1 LSLFQ
6 ALAKVLALLIFIALI
21 LISELALTT
30 FTIGKILTTLSL
42 SKHIIPK
49 NFIDSLAVSADLLS
63 SSEICQL
70 SQEFNQWLKDAFIDN
85 DISDLLSARADF
97 VDATLCKLWCQHNLD
112 EEQISLAAVGGYGR
126 GELHPLSDID
136 ILILTQESITVELE
150 EKIST
155 FITQLWDIKLDIGHS
170 VRSIKECLK
179 QAVKDVTVA
188 TNLMEM
194 RQVAGNEALTQQL
207 LPLLHEDVFWTSE
220 KFFIAKCKEQEKRHQ
235 RYHGAAYTLEPNLK
249 ANPGG
254 LRDIQTIAWV
264 AKRHFLADSLEEL
277 VEHNYLYPSEFSEL
291 LEAQDYLWRMR
302 FALHFV
308 AGRSENRLLF
318 DYQTDVAKMMGFG
331 DEGKAPVERMMKRF
345 FRILSRI
352 TELNTMLLQHF
363 EQAII
368 KKPEQSSITVI
379 NQDFELVDKLIN
391 ARDDRIFMRPSK
403 IIEMFLIIA
412 QEPSIKGLH
421 SHTLR
426 LMRNARRRLISGLID
441 YAKCR
446 KIFMDIIRHP
456 RGLGLAFNLM
466 HKHGIIG
473 SYLPLWRNIVGQMQF
488 DLFHAYSVDEHSYRV
503 IKNLYQFSQ
512 KEHNHKFPLCSKI
525 VQNIRKPEVL
535 YLAGIFHDIAKG
547 RGGNHAK
554 LGATDALHFCLS
566 HQMSKHDS
574 NMVAWLVEYHLFMS
588 ITAQRRD
595 ISDENVI
602 RTFGEKVRDEAHLNY
617 LYCLTV
623 ADMRATNESLWNSWK
638 ANLLEDLYFNTLR
651 AFRRGLE
658 KPVEIRSKI
667 RENQQQAKDTLLET
681 DIDEVNIKDL
691 WSEFKID
698 YFLRYSPEQI
708 ARHSENIIKHDRE
721 KPLVLIS
728 PKPFRGGTEVFIFT
742 KERKNTFA
750 STVSFL
756 GTKKLLIHDAKII
769 TTKTGFTVNTF
780 IVLDSRGKPL
790 SESYY
795 TQAIAEDL
803 VERLSEDNYC
813 DIPLQSPSKRVK
825 QFKVPLR
832 ISFIKIHA
840 KNRTMIE
847 IVTLDR
853 PGLLANIGQ
862 VFQQGQFNI
871 HSAKI
876 TTFGEKA
883 DDVFTISTCD
893 DEALTEQEQ
902 EILADRLTEE
912 ID

>member
-1 LSLFQ
+1 M
-6 ALAKVLALLIFIALI
+6 
-21 LISELALTT
+21 
-30 FTIGKILTTLSL
+30 TTLSL
-42 SKHIIPK
+42 SKHVIPAH
-49 NFIDSLAVSADLLS
+49 FIDRLVIASDALS
-63 SSEICQL
+63 SSEICL
-70 SQEFNQWLKDAFIDN
+70 LTQEFNLWLRDSFIDN
-85 DISDLLSARADF
+85 DISDLLAARADF
-97 VDATLCKLWCQHNLD
+97 VDAALRKLWSQHHLD
-112 EEQISLAAVGGYGR
+112 EDQVSLVAVGGYGR
-126 GELHPLSDID
+126 GELHPFSDID
-136 ILILTQESITVELE
+136 ILILTQENIEAALE

-170 VRSIKECLK
+170 VRSIKECLR
-179 QAVKDVTVA
+179 QALKDVTIA

-194 RQVAGNEALTQQL
+194 RQIAGNDVLTQQL
-207 LPLLHEDVFWTSE
+207 LPLLNEDIFWSSE
-220 KFFIAKCKEQEKRHQ
+220 KFFIAKCKEQDKRHQ
-235 RYHGAAYTLEPNLK
+235 QYHGAAYTLEPNLK

-277 VEHNYLYPSEFSEL
+277 VEHNYLYPNEFVEL

-308 AGRSENRLLF
+308 AGRNENRLLF

-363 EQAII
+363 QQAII
-368 KKPEQSSITVI
+368 KKPEQSNITVI

-391 ARDDRIFMRPSK
+391 TRDDRIFMRPVK
-403 IIEMFLIIA
+403 MIELFLIIA
-412 QEPSIKGLH
+412 QEPSIKGIH

-446 KIFMDIIRHP
+446 NIFMQIIRHP

-512 KEHNHKFPLCSKI
+512 TEHNHKYPLCSKI
-525 VQNIRKPEVL
+525 VQKVRKPEVL

-554 LGATDALHFCLS
+554 LGATDALNFCLS

-574 NMVAWLVEYHLFMS
+574 NMVAWLVEHHLLMS
-588 ITAQRRD
+588 IIAQRRD

-602 RTFGEKVRDEAHLNY
+602 RSFGEKVRDEAHLNY

-638 ANLLEDLYFNTLR
+638 ANLLKDLYFNTLR
-651 AFRRGLE
+651 AFRHGLE

-667 RENQQQAKDTLLET
+667 RENQQEALNILFASN
-681 DIDEVNIKDL
+681 IDVQLIKEL
-691 WSEFKID
+691 WNEFRID

-708 ARHSENIIKHDRE
+708 ARHSENIIKHDRK

-728 PKPFRGGTEVFIFT
+728 PKPYRGGTEVFIFT
-742 KERKNTFA
+742 KEKQNIFST
-750 STVSFL
+750 TVSFL
-756 GTKKLLIHDAKII
+756 GGKKISIHDAKII
-769 TTKTGFTVNTF
+769 TTKTGYTVNTF
-780 IVLDSRGKPL
+780 VVLDGRGKAL
-790 SESYY
+790 NESYY
-795 TQAIAEDL
+795 TKEICEDL
-803 VERLSEDNYC
+803 VVRLSEDNYC
-813 DIPLQSPSKRVK
+813 DTPLQSPSKRVK

-832 ISFIKIHA
+832 VSFIKIHA
-840 KNRTMIE
+840 KTRTMIE
-847 IVTLDR
+847 IVALDR
-853 PGLLANIGQ
+853 PGLLANIAQ
-862 VFQQGQFNI
+862 VFQQEKISI

-883 DDVFTISTCD
+883 DDVFTISTFD
-893 DEALTEQEQ
+893 DEALTEQEKQ
-902 EILADRLTEE
+902 DLAEKLTEQ